1 MRLIMEQRTKY
12 RFDFKSWDQ
21 SLLLVWFFKLGLL
34 LIIEIQGS
42 LNLEISQELWHQC
55 FIQKPRLALHV
66 TTTYSCLCNF
76 QSVNTRPFP
85 INMSKIQTLQTLVFK
100 RTNAFA
106 HFLISQASRHVFAGV
121 YSRIP
126 MRETH
131 WGCPISAFCML
142 DQSLILE

>member
-42 LNLEISQELWHQC
+42 LNLEISQELQHQC

-85 INMSKIQTLQTLVFK
+85 INMSKLLYSNARMHLPISSYPKPVATYLQECILVFQCE
-100 RTNAFA
+100 R
-106 HFLISQASRHVFAGV
+106 
-121 YSRIP
+121 
-126 MRETH
+126 
-131 WGCPISAFCML
+131 PIGAAQYQHSVCWT
-142 DQSLILE
+142 SL